1 MIKLNDSREIADPWD
16 ELAMAIINQ
25 AVEDW
30 RRLISAKKH
39 VLWVRGQKIS
49 LMEIRQFFRSDYCQL
64 LVGADPEIIL
74 SRLEK
79 ELDESRKSER
89 RSSDCNP
96 L

>member
-16 ELAMAIINQ
+16 ELAMAIIGQ

-30 RRLISAKKH
+30 RRLIRAKKR
-39 VLWVRGQKIS
+39 VLWDYGQEIS
-49 LMEIRQFFRSDYCQL
+49 LMEIRRFFRSDYCRL
-64 LVGADPEIIL
+64 MIDADPEIIL